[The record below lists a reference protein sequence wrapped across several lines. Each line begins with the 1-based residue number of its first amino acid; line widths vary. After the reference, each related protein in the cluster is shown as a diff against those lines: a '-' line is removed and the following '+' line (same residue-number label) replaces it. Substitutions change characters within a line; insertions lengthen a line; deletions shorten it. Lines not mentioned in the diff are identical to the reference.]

1 MNELVYSEEI
11 VQGWRGRGLASVSE
25 AGGRQTRLRRPKD
38 WLVSIGRERRRE
50 GQVGEGEGG
59 R

>member
-25 AGGRQTRLRRPKD
+25 AGGRQTRLRRPK
-38 WLVSIGRERRRE
+38 ERE
-50 GQVGEGEGG
+50 GQTPTAAAAGG
-59 R
+59 GV